1 MAKEKT
7 IFFCKECGTEV
18 SKWQGQ
24 CPGCHQW
31 NTLVEA
37 LSVTG
42 GKKAVRSRGTALSDN
57 RPEKINEIETQQET
71 RRETGMKELDRV
83 LGGGIV
89 PGSLILVGGDPGI
102 GKSTLLLQT
111 CRLLSQKEEKVLYVS
126 GEESARQIKMR
137 AERIGD
143 FTDSL
148 YLLSETSMGSIL
160 RWVDEVQP
168 TVMVVDSIQTIMEDS
183 IDGAPGS
190 VSQVREITSTLLHLA
205 KSKNI
210 AIFIVGHVTKEGN
223 VAGPRMLEHM
233 VDTVLYFE
241 GDKTAMYRMLRGVKN
256 RFGSTNEVGVFEMRN
271 QGLVEVPNPSQY
283 LMQGRLENE
292 AGSVVVCTMEGS
304 RPFLI
309 EVQALVCQTSF
320 PMPRRTAVGT
330 DYNRVNL
337 LMAVL
342 EKRMGLHLGTCDAY
356 VSVAGGMRIVEP
368 ALDLAL
374 VAALISSHYGRSLDA
389 HTVLFGEVGLVGE
402 VRAVSQAERRVQEA
416 LKTGYTTI
424 ILPEANRQAIVKAG
438 TVPLE
443 GVKLVGIKHIRDLTI

>member
-1 MAKEKT
+1 MAKGKT
-7 IFFCKECGTEV
+7 LFYCKECGYEV
-18 SKWQGQ
+18 TKWQGQ
-24 CPGCHQW
+24 CPGCHEW
-31 NTLVEA
+31 NTLTEA
-37 LSVTG
+37 PSAKG
-42 GKKAVRSRGTALSDN
+42 GKVSRTISSAG
-57 RPEKINEIETQQET
+57 RPSRVNEIETQEESRKT
-71 RRETGMKELDRV
+71 TGIQELDRV

-102 GKSTLLLQT
+102 GKSTLLLQM
-111 CRLLSQKEEKVLYVS
+111 CRTLSQQKMKVLYVS

-137 AERIGD
+137 AERIGE
-143 FTDSL
+143 FTDDL
-148 YLLSETSMGSIL
+148 YLFSETCMGTVL
-160 RWVDEVQP
+160 QAVEEVLP
-168 TVMVVDSIQTIMEDS
+168 EVVIVDSIQTMLEETVDA
-183 IDGAPGS
+183 APGS
-190 VSQVREITSTLLHLA
+190 VSQVREITATLLHLA
-205 KSKNI
+205 KSRNI
-210 AIFIVGHVTKEGN
+210 TIFIVGHVTKEGN

-271 QGLVEVPNPSQY
+271 QGLVEVANPSEY

-309 EVQALVCQTSF
+309 EVQALVCHTSF

-342 EKRMGLHLGTCDAY
+342 EKRLGLHLGDCDAY
-356 VSVAGGMRIVEP
+356 VNVAGGMRVSEP

-374 VAALISSHYGRSLDA
+374 VAALLSSHYGRSLDSK
-389 HTVLFGEVGLVGE
+389 TVLFGEVGLVGE
-402 VRAVSQAERRVQEA
+402 VRAVSQAERRVAEA
-416 LKTGYTTI
+416 IKTGYTTVV
-424 ILPEANRQAIVKAG
+424 LPESNRQSIIKAANLDIG
-438 TVPLE
+438 N
-443 GVKLVGIKHIRDLTI
+443 VKLVGVKHIRELEI